1 MMQAQV
7 ADHECSL
14 LLDEYKLYVEMQDK
28 ISSRREETNRFY
40 VTLLSALLALLTLVA
55 GSGTGP
61 AFQGIQWA
69 MIPAAAFLGMAICA
83 LWFGTIRSFRQLNKA
98 KFLVINE
105 MEQSLPYACYKR
117 EWELMKGRAKERKY
131 LTPTQVVEA
140 VPILFIIPYLFLL
153 VWSIWPLLPK

>member
-1 MMQAQV
+1 MQAQT

-40 VTLLSALLALLTLVA
+40 VTLLSALLALLTLVV
-55 GSGTGP
+55 GTRTGT
-61 AFQGIQWA
+61 AFQDIKWEVILSAG
-69 MIPAAAFLGMAICA
+69 FLGMAMCT
-83 LWFGTIRSFRQLNKA
+83 LWFGTIRSYRQLNKA

-117 EWELMKGRAKERKY
+117 EWELMKGRAKEKKY
-131 LTPTQVVEA
+131 FTPTQVVEV
-140 VPILFIIPYLFLL
+140 VPILFIIPYLVLF
-153 VWSIWPLLPK
+153 VFSIYSLLPK